1 MKREY
6 ERLNRLTD
14 AELIRRSL
22 AQPDC
27 FGLVFSRHW
36 RSLVETASRWHGPF
50 DAEDV
55 VAETFVRAF
64 ESRSLFDTHTHT
76 SALPWL
82 RGIARHVALN
92 LMRENTRRVRLRAMA
107 ELSAAD
113 ETEAVHRRVD
123 AGRLP
128 LGEALDSITPRN
140 RLVLLLSAVAEL
152 SHDEISQALG
162 LPPATVRSR
171 LYRARQAANEYLA
184 HAERMK
190 RNPGDTRRKGVR
202 GDGGEE

>member
-64 ESRSLFDTHTHT
+64 ESRSLFDTHTHFGT
-76 SALPWL
+76 
-82 RGIARHVALN
+82 
-92 LMRENTRRVRLRAMA
+92 
-107 ELSAAD
+107 
-113 ETEAVHRRVD
+113 
-123 AGRLP
+123 
-128 LGEALDSITPRN
+128 
-140 RLVLLLSAVAEL
+140 AVA
-152 SHDEISQALG
+152 
-162 LPPATVRSR
+162 
-171 LYRARQAANEYLA
+171 
-184 HAERMK
+184 
-190 RNPGDTRRKGVR
+190 PGDRPSCGAQSHARKHTPGPPQ
-202 GDGGEE
+202 GDGRVVGGRRN